1 MGEDG
6 CVGRWAFHFALL
18 EGTLE
23 RCLAAAY
30 VRGLRGELMAGTG
43 KRWHLP
49 PWEDSLRNGR

>member
-1 MGEDG
+1 MRTGVWGE
-6 CVGRWAFHFALL
+6 RAFHFALL

-23 RCLAAAY
+23 RCLVVAY

-49 PWEDSLRNGR
+49 PWEDFLRNRR

>member
-1 MGEDG
+1 MGVWGD
-6 CVGRWAFHFALL
+6 RAFLFALL

-23 RCLAAAY
+23 RCL
-30 VRGLRGELMAGTG
+30 RGLGGELMAGTG